1 MATYIPEALND
12 PTAYF
17 QAKLYSGNG
26 AAIGAGGNS
35 ITFGG
40 ETNLAPGM
48 LWIKRRDSVA
58 EQNLLDSV
66 RGAQIRYY
74 PDDAYAEDTG
84 VTESVNAFTS
94 DGFNLGNSGGVNAS
108 GGTYV
113 AWCWKAGGSSSSNEA
128 GSINTTATSVDTTS
142 GFSISTYTG
151 NDTAGATIGHGLG
164 AVPHFIIIKCRNAAQ
179 SWPVYHHKNTAAPE
193 TDHLIL
199 DTAAAT
205 VDAADRWNDTAPTS
219 TLITLGD
226 NDQVNGGQTYVAYAW
241 TSIQGFSKFGAYKGN
256 GDADGPFVFTG
267 FRPAFILN
275 RDTYNEAQWMIMD
288 NKRSGYNPT
297 NNRLYA
303 DTTSAEEGAVDR
315 FDILSNGFKVRTAD
329 ADTNLSGDIFAYM
342 AFAEAPFVNS
352 NGVPCTAR

>member
-164 AVPHFIIIKCRNAAQ
+164 AVPHLIIIKCRNASQ
-179 SWPVYHHKNTAAPE
+179 SWVVYHHKMRSDPE
-193 TDHLIL
+193 TDYLIL
-199 DTAAAT
+199 DTNAAS
-205 VDAADRWNDTAPTS
+205 VDNANRWNDTAPTS

-226 NDQVNGGQTYVAYAW
+226 ENQSNGTLNYGAYVF
-241 TSIQGFSKFGAYKGN
+241 TSIQGYSKFSSYKGN
-256 GDADGPFVFTG
+256 SNNNGTFVFTG
-267 FRPAFILN
+267 FRPA
-275 RDTYNEAQWMIMD
+275 YVMIKCSTGGSSNWAIFD
-288 NKRSGYNPT
+288 AKREGYNVD
-297 NNRLYA
+297 NDALYA
-303 DTTSAEEGAVDR
+303 DTNAVEATSDDI
-315 FDILSNGFKVRTAD
+315 DILSNGFKLRNTGFTLNQGG
-329 ADTNLSGDIFAYM
+329 DTYVYA

-352 NGVPCTAR
+352 NGVPCNAR

>member
-1 MATYIPEALND
+1 MASYTAVDDSE
-12 PTAYF
+12 AYF
-17 QAKLYSGNG
+17 QTVIYTGNG
-26 AAIGAGGNS
+26 TAIGSGGLS
-35 ITFGG
+35 VTFPGD
-40 ETNLAPGM
+40 TNLTPGM
-48 LWIKRRDSVA
+48 LWNKRRTVSVSQHDMYDSA
-58 EQNLLDSV
+58 

-74 PDDAYAEDTG
+74 PESAYAEDTG
-84 VTESVNAFTS
+84 VTEAVNAFTS
-94 DGFNLGNSGGVNAS
+94 DGFNLGNSGGGNAS
-108 GGTYV
+108 GGLYA
-113 AWCWKAGGSSSSNEA
+113 AWCWKAGGSGSANTA

-179 SWPVYHHKNTAAPE
+179 SWPVYHHSNTAAPE

-205 VDAADRWNDTAPTS
+205 ADAADRWNDTPPSS

-241 TSIQGFSKFGAYKGN
+241 TEKQGFSKFGAYKGN
-256 GDADGPFVFTG
+256 GNADGPFVYTG
-267 FRPAFILN
+267 FKPAFILN
-275 RDTYNEAQWMIMD
+275 KDTGNEAQWMIMD
-288 NKRSGYNPT
+288 NKRSGYNPH

-303 DTTSAEEGAVDR
+303 DTNAVEEGDTDR
-315 FDILSNGFKVRTAD
+315 FDILSNGFKIRTAD
-329 ADTNLSGDIFAYM
+329 ADTNVSGSTFVYA
-342 AFAEAPFVNS
+342 AFAEQPFVNS